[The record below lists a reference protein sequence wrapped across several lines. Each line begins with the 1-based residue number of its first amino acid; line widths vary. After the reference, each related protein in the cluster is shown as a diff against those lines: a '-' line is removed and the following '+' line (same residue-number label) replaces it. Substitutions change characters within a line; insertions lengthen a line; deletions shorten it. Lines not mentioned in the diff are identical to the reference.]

1 VRTNCDTAIHPDG
14 CNVGHMTPNGC
25 ACDCHDD
32 SDGGPPVPVCIT
44 CTHYKGNAYSGDC
57 RLGTITVRVRSGHV
71 CDEHTFNALNRQA
84 LAQLDNTPEVTL

>member
-1 VRTNCDTAIHPDG
+1 MKTNCDTAIHPDG
-14 CNVGHMTPNGC
+14 CNAGHMTPNGC

-57 RLGTITVRVRSGHV
+57 SVGTITVRVRSGHT
-71 CDEHTFNALNRQA
+71 CELHDFNALNARIIT
-84 LAQLDNTPEVTL
+84 LLHPEVRS